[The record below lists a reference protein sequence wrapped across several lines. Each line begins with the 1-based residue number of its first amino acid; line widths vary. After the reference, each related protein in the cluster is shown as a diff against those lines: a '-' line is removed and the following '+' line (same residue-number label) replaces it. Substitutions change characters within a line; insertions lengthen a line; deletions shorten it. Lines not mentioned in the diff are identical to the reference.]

1 MIFLNNRSRGNFTS
15 GEIVNFVSIDA
26 ERCFQLMSNFTTAW
40 SSPFILVLSFI
51 LLYNF
56 FGWSML
62 VGPLIIIVIYPWFHM
77 ISKLSL
83 KYIRAQTVFKDKR
96 LNLTTGMLSGIK
108 IIKSYAWEN
117 SLIQKV
123 YKARTKEL
131 SYIRKVMLLNS
142 TLRFSTAFLPFT
154 ISLLIFFSYVFFG
167 KGHLTAEKTFA
178 SITIFNIMKFPIKEI
193 PQFLNCI
200 FYYKVSAKRVS
211 KFLNCKDLK
220 WLESELVSE
229 ANTVSKTS
237 VLVEDGNF
245 SWTDDEKPTLENVNL
260 TIPQGKIVAVIGQ
273 VGSGKSSLLSAIIG
287 EIKKLSG
294 KVEVS
299 GKIGYV
305 AQQSWIQNQS
315 LRKNIL
321 FGQRYKHEKYK
332 TILKACSLETDIALL
347 PALDLTEIGEKG
359 INLSGGQKQRVS
371 LARAVYDNA
380 DVYLLD
386 DPLSA
391 VDAHVG
397 KHIFDHVI
405 GPKGLLKSKVLNIFV
420 DY

>member
-1 MIFLNNRSRGNFTS
+1 
-15 GEIVNFVSIDA
+15 
-26 ERCFQLMSNFTTAW
+26 
-40 SSPFILVLSFI
+40 
-51 LLYNF
+51 
-56 FGWSML
+56 
-62 VGPLIIIVIYPWFHM
+62 M

-83 KYIRAQTVFKDKR
+83 KYIRAQTVFKDTR
-96 LNLTTGMLSGIK
+96 LNLTTEMLSGIK

-117 SLIQKV
+117 SLIQKI

-142 TLRFSTAFLPFT
+142 TLKFSTAFLPFS
-154 ISLLIFFSYVFFG
+154 ISLLIFFSYVYFG

-178 SITIFNIMKFPIKEI
+178 GITIFTIMKFPVSNFS
-193 PQFLNCI
+193 QFLNCI
-200 FYYKVSAKRVS
+200 FYYKISAKRVS
-211 KFLNCKDLK
+211 RFLNCKDLK

-260 TIPQGKIVAVIGQ
+260 TIPQGKIVAVIGK

-299 GKIGYV
+299 GRIGYV

-321 FGQRYKHEKYK
+321 FGLRYKHEKYK